1 MPQPLTKIHQVRYV
15 KASPGDGGPT
25 DFLAVSTEDGRII
38 FYSTSNT
45 TDPDAVGG
53 DTEVRIPNCH
63 PSCQL
68 GGKIDGLSGRIKDF
82 EVLGLP
88 SPKNPGSM
96 FMIVAGCSDG
106 VIRLWT
112 IAQEE
117 LQPSPNVTDTPPNET
132 IEKPAEAKADGSTT
146 SEKGPALTRQAG
158 RMIGTYETGHRITC
172 LKAFMMLE
180 APEEL
185 ISDVEVDNDQE
196 LEGESSDESGST

>member
-1 MPQPLTKIHQVRYV
+1 MRYV

-38 FYSTSNT
+38 FYSTTNISN
-45 TDPDAVGG
+45 PDAVAG

-88 SPKNPGSM
+88 SLENSGSM

-117 LQPSPNVTDTPPNET
+117 LQSSPKVTDTPPNDN
-132 IEKPAEAKADGSTT
+132 IEKPSEAKADGSTT
-146 SEKGPALTRQAG
+146 SKKGPAVTRQAG

-172 LKAFMMLE
+172 LKAFVMSG
-180 APEEL
+180 APEDS
-185 ISDVEVDNDQE
+185 ISDVEVGNDQG